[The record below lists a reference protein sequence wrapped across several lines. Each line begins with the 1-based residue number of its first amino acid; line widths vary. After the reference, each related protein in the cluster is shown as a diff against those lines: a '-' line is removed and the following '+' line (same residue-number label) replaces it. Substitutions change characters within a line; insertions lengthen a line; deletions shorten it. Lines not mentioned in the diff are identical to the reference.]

1 MEVGIEVG
9 MLVEIEV
16 ESDIEA
22 ESFEVGTQAGMQVGI
37 EVEVELSCC
46 VWEESRMC
54 EILLQGRVFL
64 LGLFGQSS
72 TSCDVPSVDS

>member
-1 MEVGIEVG
+1 MLIELFEVGIEVE
-9 MLVEIEV
+9 L
-16 ESDIEA
+16 
-22 ESFEVGTQAGMQVGI
+22 FEVGMQAGMQ
-37 EVEVELSCC
+37 VEVELSCC